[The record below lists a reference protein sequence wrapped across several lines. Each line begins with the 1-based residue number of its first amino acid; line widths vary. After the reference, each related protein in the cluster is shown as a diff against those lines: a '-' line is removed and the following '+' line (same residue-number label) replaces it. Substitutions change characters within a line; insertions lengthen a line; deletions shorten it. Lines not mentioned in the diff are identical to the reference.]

1 MANQAKSKIF
11 WKGQLLHEISEPQI
25 SANNPAETEPIRGM
39 SPTDEPIGWREGQ
52 KPDYTITFTAPVM
65 DTGSQEVDWDTEAAN
80 QAEGEFQIEK
90 GSTGIVHSYTSRV
103 VSCEET
109 IDAGRNAVWNVTL
122 RATVRRRIG

>member
-1 MANQAKSKIF
+1 M
-11 WKGQLLHEISEPQI
+11 
-25 SANNPAETEPIRGM
+25 ET
-39 SPTDEPIGWREGQ
+39 PTDEPIGWREGQ

-80 QAEGEFQIEK
+80 QAEGELQIEK